1 MSTLPKGPETGRRT
15 RDLISGFRKLVK
27 QQYVSPAVRTWAA
40 EWLLYLEG
48 FTATTPSATVPKIH
62 VPSSSA
68 DTLKTFEDVV
78 EILTPEEQKL
88 RDLLKEKD
96 NEPDTE

>member
-1 MSTLPKGPETGRRT
+1 MNPRSPETGRRT

-27 QQYVSPAVRTWAA
+27 QKGAGAPTRAWAA

-48 FTATTPSATVPKIH
+48 YTTEAPSATVPKIH
-62 VPSSSA
+62 LPSTSPE
-68 DTLKTFEDVV
+68 TLEAIQAVE

-88 RDLLKEKD
+88 RELLKEKD
-96 NEPDTE
+96 NADTE